1 METTTAKA
9 PPLVRVQEIQGRGRA
24 LVATQAL
31 KAGQVLLRET
41 PLLLYS
47 QSNPINPN
55 TNPNTNPN
63 DPNKRTSVAFCAHC
77 FTALPPSSSPSTHP
91 SCPSCIQPLLFCT
104 VDCCSKAQT
113 SSHTPWVC
121 KSLNILDSHSLNPE
135 TQEQARFLV
144 AAYNLA
150 IVSPASF
157 QLLLL
162 LQGDGIVDSQAHML
176 HSFMVSVMAF
186 WPLQGQLS
194 GFSPELTASLLAK
207 DKQNAFGLMAP
218 VQQHGETQVRAYAI
232 YAQAS
237 FFNHDCLPNACRFE
251 YVDKP
256 GDYNTDIIIRALHD
270 IPEGSEICLSYFPV
284 NWRYSDRQ
292 KRLLEDY
299 GFPCKCDRC
308 RIEEAWSDKDSMDEE
323 DIVAENEMEEEE
335 TEMQEADANREDVN
349 EPKDDFPHAYF
360 FVKYL
365 CHVEN
370 CGGTMAPLPPTSGN
384 PSTIMECNMCGYL
397 RIDDEFNEDLKDQG
411 MAD

>member
-31 KAGQVLLRET
+31 KAGQVLLQET

-55 TNPNTNPN
+55 TNRNE
-63 DPNKRTSVAFCAHC
+63 PNKRTSVAFCAHC

-237 FFNHDCLPNACRFE
+237 FFNHDCLPNACR
-251 YVDKP
+251 
-256 GDYNTDIIIRALHD
+256 
-270 IPEGSEICLSYFPV
+270 
-284 NWRYSDRQ
+284 
-292 KRLLEDY
+292 
-299 GFPCKCDRC
+299 
-308 RIEEAWSDKDSMDEE
+308 
-323 DIVAENEMEEEE
+323 
-335 TEMQEADANREDVN
+335 
-349 EPKDDFPHAYF
+349 
-360 FVKYL
+360 
-365 CHVEN
+365 
-370 CGGTMAPLPPTSGN
+370 
-384 PSTIMECNMCGYL
+384 
-397 RIDDEFNEDLKDQG
+397 
-411 MAD
+411 